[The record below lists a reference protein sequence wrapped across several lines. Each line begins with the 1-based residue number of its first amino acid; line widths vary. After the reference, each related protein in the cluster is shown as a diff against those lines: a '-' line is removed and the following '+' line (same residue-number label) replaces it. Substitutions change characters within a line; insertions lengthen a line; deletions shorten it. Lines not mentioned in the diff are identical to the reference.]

1 MNNENRYDDPRYKG
15 RIEAI
20 SPESATRMGTMDPI
34 RAKYFNKLRTSS
46 QLNIGGRRTNKNK
59 KKHRKVSTR
68 RRYRYSKKNRNSM
81 KRK

>member
-59 KKHRKVSTR
+59 KKHGKVSTR
-68 RRYRYSKKNRNSM
+68 RRYSKKNRNSM